1 MINVAEEVRKDIQTD
16 MFASLIKADTEIVD
30 NKHSGKFITNLTND
44 VNMITN
50 LVSTAILNL
59 FKDSLTLIGLLSVM
73 FYQNWK
79 LSLIAIIMIPL
90 ASTAARTLGK
100 RIGKVTTQQMSKAGI
115 LTSYLIEIFKNHKL
129 IKIKTY
135 EWDKY
140 GRLLADFYNG
150 SVNVNQLMIDKGYG
164 YPYDGGT
171 KRT

>member
-1 MINVAEEVRKDIQTD
+1 MGNYFFCCLRSNQLENIEY
-16 MFASLIKADTEIVD
+16 
-30 NKHSGKFITNLTND
+30 ND
-44 VNMITN
+44 VEYFSLNNMEMVAKVVDVYDGDTCTVIFNLSDKLVKFKCRCKGYDSPEMKPSKDLKNRDQIIIDANKSKNFFINQVTN
-50 LVSTAILNL
+50 IKIEEDVIYSKNDLKS
-59 FKDSLTLIGLLSVM
+59 KLLS
-73 FYQNWK
+73 
-79 LSLIAIIMIPL
+79 
-90 ASTAARTLGK
+90 
-100 RIGKVTTQQMSKAGI
+100 
-115 LTSYLIEIFKNHKL
+115 NHKL